1 MRKLV
6 TLVFLAT
13 VVTLA
18 LSAVSL
24 AGSRSTVWTA
34 KLTVAQEVPKQ
45 VVKDTAAS
53 GSFTG
58 TLTGTKLKFTLSF
71 SKLTG
76 AATAAHIHVGAMGV
90 AGNVLVPLCIGA
102 TASSSSTTAANSC
115 KSPVTATIQL
125 ASALISALTKDSA
138 KHLLYV
144 NVHTAKNPN
153 GEIRGQ
159 LG

>member
-6 TLVFLAT
+6 AMLSLGAVVALAAT
-13 VVTLA
+13 
-18 LSAVSL
+18 AVSL
-24 AGSRSTVWTA
+24 AATHSGGWSA

-45 VVKDTAAS
+45 AVADTAAS
-53 GSFTG
+53 GSFTATIAG
-58 TLTGTKLKFTLSF
+58 KTLKWKLGF

-76 AATAAHIHVGAMGV
+76 PATAAHIHLGGMGK
-90 AGNVLVPLCIGA
+90 AGNVVIALCGP
-102 TASSSSTTAANSC
+102 C
-115 KSPVTATIQL
+115 KSGMTGTATVPAAI
-125 ASALISALTKDSA
+125 AKDFT

-144 NVHTAKNPN
+144 NVHTAKNPA

>member
-1 MRKLV
+1 MKRKKFVVSL
-6 TLVFLAT
+6 FLAT
-13 VVTLA
+13 VVMLTLT
-18 LSAVSL
+18 AVSL

-45 VVKDTAAS
+45 VVKDTAAN
-53 GSFTG
+53 GLFTG
-58 TLTGTKLKFTLSF
+58 TLTGNALRYTLTF

-76 AATAAHIHVGAMGV
+76 AAMYAHIHLGAMGV
-90 AGNVLVPLCIGA
+90 SGPILVPLCSAA
-102 TASSSSTTAANSC
+102 TASYSSTAASHPC
-115 KSPVTATIQL
+115 KSPFTGTVNVTAAIR
-125 ASALISALTKDSA
+125 KDFT

-159 LG
+159 LS

>member
-1 MRKLV
+1 MKSKKFALS
-6 TLVFLAT
+6 LFLAT
-13 VVTLA
+13 VITLA
-18 LSAVSL
+18 LTAVSL

-45 VVKDTAAS
+45 VVKNTAAS
-53 GSFTG
+53 GTFTG
-58 TLTGTKLKFTLSF
+58 TLTGNALRYTLTF

-76 AATAAHIHVGAMGV
+76 AGMYAHIHLGAKGV
-90 AGNVLVPLCIGA
+90 SGPVLVPLCSAA
-102 TASSSSTTAANSC
+102 TGSATSTAAAHPC
-115 KSPVTATIQL
+115 KSPVTGTVNVTGAML
-125 ASALISALTKDSA
+125 KDFT

-159 LG
+159 LAG